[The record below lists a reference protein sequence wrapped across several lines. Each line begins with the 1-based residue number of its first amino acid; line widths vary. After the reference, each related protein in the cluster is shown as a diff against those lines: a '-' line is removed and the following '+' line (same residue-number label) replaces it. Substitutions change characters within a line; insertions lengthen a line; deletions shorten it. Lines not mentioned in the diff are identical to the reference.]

1 MIMRSLIGVLA
12 AASVLAAALATA
24 TVASA
29 HDESKYPDWSGQ
41 WRWNA
46 MGGGPRYDPSKP
58 AGAAQQAPLKEE
70 FKRIHD
76 ENLAEQAQGGQG
88 LYRQSAKCIP
98 MGMPFQMS
106 IVPFPLEFIIT
117 AKTTLILFEIM
128 TSQPRRI
135 YTDGRDFP
143 QDQETTYPGYSIGKW
158 LDTDGDGKFDTL
170 EVETRKLRVPR
181 LFDQTGIMFHPDGQA
196 IIKER
201 IYQDK
206 ANPNLLH
213 DEMTTIDNALTRP
226 WSVKKSYTRL
236 PTVMWT
242 ENNCTEDL
250 NDVFLGKE
258 QYMLSADG
266 HLMPIKKDQPPP
278 DLRYFNL
285 KK

>member
-1 MIMRSLIGVLA
+1 MTMRSLIGVLA
-12 AASVLAAALATA
+12 LAATLAATAAASAQDL
-24 TVASA
+24 SR
-29 HDESKYPDWSGQ
+29 YPDWSGQ
-41 WRWNA
+41 WRWNQ

-58 AGAAQQAPLKEE
+58 PGAAQQAPLKEE
-70 FKRIHD
+70 FRRIH
-76 ENLAEQAQGGQG
+76 EQSMADQATGGAG
-88 LYRQSAKCIP
+88 LYVQSTKCIP

-106 IVPFPLEFIIT
+106 IVPFPHEFVIT
-117 AKTTLILFEIM
+117 EKTTFLLFEVM
-128 TSQPRRI
+128 TSEPRRI

-143 QDQETTYPGYSIGKW
+143 PNAPPTYPGYSIGKW
-158 LDTDGDGKFDTL
+158 LDTDDDGKFDTL
-170 EVETRKLRVPR
+170 EVETRDLKVPR

-206 ANPNLLH
+206 ANPNLLY
-213 DEMTTIDNALTRP
+213 DDMTTIDNALTRP

-236 PTVMWT
+236 PTVVWS

-250 NDVFLGKE
+250 TDVFIGKE
-258 QYMLSADG
+258 QYMLGAG
-266 HLMPIKKDQPPP
+266 GILMPIKKDQPPP